1 MDKYLIIQPKKEKE
15 KEITEP
21 VVSLVN
27 PHLKPND
34 LEPLEVK
41 ESKEKKKEKEK
52 YILCTPSEE
61 QSEIIQSVIDG
72 KNVIVDSVAGS
83 GKTTTILHIGKA
95 FSGKPTLAASEAGKS
110 LPEKKILVLTYNAK
124 LKIET
129 REKATSLELENME
142 IHSYHAFCV
151 KYYDHRCYTDP
162 GIITVLKSD
171 KKPKK
176 SFEYDLILLDEQ
188 QDMTNLYYR
197 LVKKVIRDSGKTDV
211 QIACFGDIYQNI
223 YSFKGSDDRF
233 LSFADRIYSLECLSN
248 REWRQ
253 SLESLDSN
261 TGALDGRQWR
271 HLRIS
276 ESFRITNHMCTF
288 INKHLLGNSRII
300 SKKESQHKVR
310 YIICDTFTQTPYDEF
325 RKYIE
330 FGYRADDIFVLAP
343 SVKKGKHDSP
353 VRILENRI
361 VNSGI
366 PCYVPISDEEKI
378 DEQIIQNKVVFST
391 FHQVKGLERKV
402 VLVFNFDDS
411 YFDFYGR
418 DLPKDRCPNIMY
430 VALTRAKEQMTL
442 FHHYENEYISCLLDK
457 YRIGST
463 CTLIERRD
471 CLGIK
476 KTLHEPLELG
486 VTELIR
492 NMGIEIIDYAIH
504 SIDYKTIQA
513 AEKAIDI
520 PLKIQTGANTFENVS
535 DINGVAIPAIYEYLS
550 HKKVTMIDQLKKLI
564 SRLSLYHRQQ
574 YDTIVHKDKMT
585 VSDILYL
592 ANLYSSIVSGYIFK
606 TEQIKEYKWL
616 ASKPLKSCL
625 ERLGSVV
632 SKDGTTYEVSV
643 EAKEVIYNRRLVG
656 IVDVIDGMKNI
667 VYELKCVQTVTSE
680 NILQL
685 AIYAWIIEGLGPNR
699 QSKVTYPEDRTQTGV
714 TYQLFNIFTNEVIEV
729 IYNEK
734 IKGMVEFLVKAKYGS
749 LERCSDEE
757 FIEKCLKEDIKEV
770 VFGKEEKCLL

>member
-1 MDKYLIIQPKKEKE
+1 MDKYLIRTVKEPIKN
-15 KEITEP
+15 IGLT
-21 VVSLVN
+21 V
-27 PHLKPND
+27 
-34 LEPLEVK
+34 LEPLEPEEV
-41 ESKEKKKEKEK
+41 KEKKKEKEK
-52 YILCTPSEE
+52 YVLCTPSEE

-83 GKTTTILHIGKA
+83 GKTTTILHIGK
-95 FSGKPTLAASEAGKS
+95 S

-129 REKATSLELENME
+129 RDKATSLELENME

-162 GIITVLKSD
+162 GIIAVLKGD

-176 SFEYDLILLDEQ
+176 SFSYDLILLDEQ

-197 LVKKVIRDSGKTDV
+197 LVKKVIRDSGTKDI

-233 LSFADRIYSLECLSN
+233 LSFGDKIYGTETN
-248 REWRQ
+248 RE
-253 SLESLDSN
+253 
-261 TGALDGRQWR
+261 WR

-276 ESFRITNHMCTF
+276 ESFRITKNMCNF
-288 INKHLLGNSRII
+288 VNKHLLGNTRII

-330 FGYRADDIFVLAP
+330 LGYRADDIFVLAP

-353 VRILENRI
+353 VRILENKI

-457 YRIGST
+457 YRIGTS

-471 CLGIK
+471 CLGLK

-492 NMGIEIIDYAIH
+492 NMGIEIIEYAIH
-504 SIDYKTIQA
+504 SIYYKTVQI

-616 ASKPLKSCL
+616 AAKPLKSCL

-656 IVDVIDGMKNI
+656 IVDVIDGVKNI

-685 AIYAWIIEGLGPNR
+685 AIYAWIIEGLDPNR
-699 QSKVTYPEDRTQTGV
+699 QAKVTYK
-714 TYQLFNIFTNEVIEV
+714 LFNIFTNEVIEV

-749 LERCSDEE
+749 LERCNDEE